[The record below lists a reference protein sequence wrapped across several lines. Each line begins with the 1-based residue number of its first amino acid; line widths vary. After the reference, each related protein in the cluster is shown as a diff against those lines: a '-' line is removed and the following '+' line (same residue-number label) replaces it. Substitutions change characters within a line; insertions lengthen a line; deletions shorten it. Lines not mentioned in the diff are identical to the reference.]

1 MQQKQI
7 RWAGLACLLGG
18 LLFLG
23 INLLPPHS
31 SPLLLDGVSVLL
43 LVGLVGGP
51 LGVRGLYGFGQGK
64 VRRLGGVGAIITLL
78 GLLVYL
84 IGVFANR
91 LNPELGFL
99 YALGALFSG
108 LGMLLAGIAVMVAR
122 QWPGWRRFA
131 PLLVGLYYVLM
142 IPIQVIFFIGP
153 TGEPSHLL
161 LGCWGVTWALLGY
174 ALASAD
180 RQVGRTAARSAVDFA
195 AFPGKKKMA

>member
-1 MQQKQI
+1 MNVNHI
-7 RWAGLACLLGG
+7 RLAGLACLLGG
-18 LLFLG
+18 LLFCG
-23 INLLPPHS
+23 INLLPTES
-31 SPLLLDGVSVLL
+31 SSLILDGLSVFLLLC
-43 LVGLVGGP
+43 LVGGP
-51 LGVRGLYGFGQGK
+51 LGLRGLHGFGQGR
-64 VRRLGGVGAIITLL
+64 VRRLGGVGVIITLF

-91 LNPELGFL
+91 LNPEMGFL

-108 LGMLLAGIAVMVAR
+108 LGMLLAGIAVIAAR
-122 QWPGWRRFA
+122 QLSGWRRFA

-142 IPIQVIFFIGP
+142 IPIQIVFFIGP

-180 RQVGRTAARSAVDFA
+180 GHVGKKSALSAIDFA